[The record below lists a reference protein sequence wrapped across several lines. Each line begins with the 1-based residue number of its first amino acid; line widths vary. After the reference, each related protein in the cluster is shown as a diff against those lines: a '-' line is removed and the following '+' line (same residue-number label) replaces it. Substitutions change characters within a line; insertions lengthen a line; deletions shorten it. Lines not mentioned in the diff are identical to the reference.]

1 MDVLLARGLSQE
13 ILRCR
18 KGAYGMHLIKL
29 SGKSITQDHLDQHQ
43 ALLQLLLSNDG
54 QRDKR
59 SFLDA
64 FLTLNTKME
73 RALATAAK
81 EHTWA
86 DSEAEKL
93 SHLWGYCLQAIKRKG
108 FTRLHRATFG
118 SRKHRTNKNF
128 VMIAMEDDLERQS
141 ICVSGSKSRDKT
153 M

>member
-93 SHLWGYCLQAIKRKG
+93 SHLWGYCLKAIKRKG
-108 FTRLHRATFG
+108 FTR
-118 SRKHRTNKNF
+118 SRCLRNLKKTIKRKLSHL
-128 VMIAMEDDLERQS
+128 I
-141 ICVSGSKSRDKT
+141 SKSSKPNT
-153 M
+153 